1 MNRPIAVLSSGVLL
15 LSFALV
21 RPAEAR
27 TGPPEPP
34 APARQGVEETSAP
47 APTREATQE
56 EYLTLVAASLAERS
70 GLPPAE
76 LKERLRAERGLA
88 DRLAAVTGKLGPR
101 AAGGWI
107 DVPTGTVH
115 VNVLDERAARTAT
128 DGGAEAHLVRN
139 STRTLQTAHSK
150 IDKAAQG
157 RLVSAYVDVKSNQVV
172 VEVATSAE
180 KADAARTVTDG
191 VLARAGLSKSDG
203 TVKVVTTDS
212 AAEPSGLIGGDKF
225 EMWNASGT
233 EYQGDCSAAF
243 LARNRSTGWHYMV
256 TAGHCN
262 KLGGNTWAWRPGD
275 DKWVGYGH
283 VWTFDHNG
291 DYGSYFVRNSGEWNP
306 YGPWVNMYNGTF
318 ARVSGSQDAPV
329 GAHLCK
335 SGATTGWTCGFVNAR
350 DVTVTYTNGP
360 TVGGLT
366 MTDYRSRPGDSG
378 GSVIWNSDAAGIHS
392 GSRTDGSAAYF
403 QPIREALAAQN
414 MDLILN

>member
-1 MNRPIAVLSSGVLL
+1 MKRPIVVLSSGALL
-15 LSFALV
+15 LSLALV

-27 TGPPEPP
+27 TGPPEPS
-34 APARQGVEETSAP
+34 APTRQSVSP
-47 APTREATQE
+47 APTREATDE
-56 EYLTLVAASLAERS
+56 EYLTLAAASLAEQS

-88 DRLAAVTGKLGPR
+88 DRLAAVTGRLGPR

-128 DGGAEAHLVRN
+128 DDGAQAHLVSN
-139 STRTLQTAHSK
+139 STRTLQTVHSK

-157 RLVSAYVDVKSNQVV
+157 RLVSAYVDVRSNQVV
-172 VEVATSAE
+172 IEVPSAE
-180 KADAARTVTDG
+180 KEGTAS
-191 VLARAGLSKSDG
+191 VLARAGLSGSRG
-203 TVKVVTTDS
+203 TVKVVATDS

-233 EYQGDCSAAF
+233 QYQGDCSAAF

-262 KLGGNTWAWRPGD
+262 ELGGNTWAWRPGD
-275 DKWVGYGH
+275 NKWVGYGH
-283 VWTFDHNG
+283 VWNFDYNG

-318 ARVSGSQDAPV
+318 RRIGGAQDAPV

-350 DVTVTYTNGP
+350 DVTVTYANGP

-378 GSVIWNSDAAGIHS
+378 GSVVWNNDAAGIHS

-414 MDLILN
+414 MDLILD